1 MADVLS
7 QSEID
12 ALLSA
17 LSTGSL
23 EPDELQKEEEKHKVK
38 VYDFR
43 SPQKFSKDH
52 IRTLELIHDNYAR
65 IISNFLTAQLRKNV
79 KVKIETVEQIT
90 YEEFIHSIPNPTIMT
105 MFRMPPLTGTI
116 LFETNPQ
123 FSFQIIDVLLGGT
136 GERNTVS
143 KEFSDIDKNIM
154 MQITSGMI
162 SNLKLAWE
170 DILSVEPEV
179 ESLETNPAINQTL
192 APNEPVAL
200 VTFSVEMGKSNTFI
214 NICIPYLS
222 IEKVLDKLVVQYW
235 FQNEKDASGDEVR
248 EKIKEGLNPVEIE
261 MSAELGCTHLTID
274 DFLNL
279 SRGDII
285 RLDNKCTSPIKI
297 YVEDQE
303 CYYAKP
309 GITGKN
315 LGVAVLDIID
325 KDVNED
331 RKSVV

>member
-116 LFETNPQ
+116 LFESNPQ

-325 KDVNED
+325 KDVNEYE
-331 RKSVV
+331 

>member
-315 LGVAVLDIID
+315 LGIAVLDIID
-325 KDVNED
+325 KDVNEYE
-331 RKSVV
+331 

>member
-235 FQNEKDASGDEVR
+235 FQNEKDALGDEVR
-248 EKIKEGLNPVEIE
+248 EKIEEGLNPVEIE

-325 KDVNED
+325 KDVNEYE
-331 RKSVV
+331 

>member
-170 DILSVEPEV
+170 DILNVEPEV

-325 KDVNED
+325 KDVNEYE
-331 RKSVV
+331 